1 MPDVDDDAPDVDAAA
16 DGDGYGESLEG
27 PAVELEV
34 GDLLLVD
41 ATLGLW
47 GVVEGVEPDVVDD
60 EYLAIEYRDLD
71 SGEDGLLTL
80 FDNSVISYRRPEAA

>member
-1 MPDVDDDAPDVDAAA
+1 

-41 ATLGLW
+41 SALGLW
-47 GVVEGVEPDVVDD
+47 AVVEGVEPDVVDD
-60 EYLAIEYRDLD
+60 DYLAIEYRDID

>member
-1 MPDVDDDAPDVDAAA
+1 NVTPLDPRERVRFVPDVADDAPDADVAS

-41 ATLGLW
+41 SALGLW
-47 GVVEGVEPDVVDD
+47 AVVEGVEPDVVDD
-60 EYLAIEYRDLD
+60 DYLAIEYRDID
-71 SGEDGLLTL
+71 SGEDGLL
-80 FDNSVISYRRPEAA
+80 

>member
-1 MPDVDDDAPDVDAAA
+1 
-16 DGDGYGESLEG
+16 
-27 PAVELEV
+27 
-34 GDLLLVD
+34 
-41 ATLGLW
+41 
-47 GVVEGVEPDVVDD
+47 VVEGVEPDVVDD